1 MNMNFG
7 AQTVEAPARA
17 GRGQSKMQDNLDADL
32 ARTLQ
37 RLHEL
42 SLDDEPELVPFRM
55 SGLWSE
61 IAGASTDP
69 IRAQPGAWRRSEYQ
83 LAPLRN

>member
-1 MNMNFG
+1 MNFG

-17 GRGQSKMQDNLDADL
+17 GRSKMQESLDAEL

-55 SGLWSE
+55 NGLWSE
-61 IAGASTDP
+61 IAGASTEP